1 MEFLRHKYAYGV
13 LGAVGVI
20 LGSFLGLLFIYP
32 YNYWSL
38 GAIAA
43 VMCILV
49 WRMSLRASVESVA
62 ISRDRHGL
70 RPRDDRVKIL
80 SFIICLIVSFY
91 FSNQQQINYTMA
103 QNEIFS
109 QKEFSGQIRVSPDL
123 FEASQRVRLSLENN
137 YRVEAYLPLLPII
150 SRGESLT
157 LNCFSI
163 SRPKY
168 FWYGLAHKILGR
180 CENPEIINNRNEK
193 RETRGEKRDARSEV
207 WGVVLGQA
215 DNARIFLLNRLSLF
229 VPEPLSGFIGGLIFG
244 TVAGVPEPV
253 TDNLRLSGLS
263 AILAVSGYNVT
274 IIFAA
279 LGWLLIYL
287 FRRPYKWIA
296 IILSL
301 ALAVYILMVGFQT
314 SVVRAGLMAG
324 LWLGLTVLARLR
336 SPLLALLYAGAL
348 LVIFNPAS
356 LLGDWGLWLSFSA
369 TWGILFWPR
378 YLWPFFKKWKKIYA
392 VPVVYLLGA
401 QLGVYPVL
409 LGLINQVPLFGGV
422 ALLVVSPAIP
432 LLMLWGVS
440 IMAASFLPWLFLPEL
455 LGRMSSFGGSIIL
468 SVAALASRLP
478 NITLPVFW
486 GIILALLFLA
496 GEVFLYFRLKKN
508 KVEVIDLPL

>member
-1 MEFLRHKYAYGV
+1 MEFLKHKYAYGV

-20 LGSFLGLLFIYP
+20 LGSFLGLLFVYP
-32 YNYWSL
+32 YDYWSL
-38 GAIAA
+38 VAIVL
-43 VMCILV
+43 VMCLLV
-49 WRMSLRASVESVA
+49 SVWIPKQV
-62 ISRDRHGL
+62 
-70 RPRDDRVKIL
+70 RDDEASINSKFHPSADGLNSKFTPTMMLVLCLAGAFIL
-80 SFIICLIVSFY
+80 A
-91 FSNQQQINYTMA
+91 NQQQINYAVA
-103 QNEIFS
+103 QKEIFS
-109 QKEFSGQIRVSPDL
+109 QKEFSGQIRVSPNL
-123 FEASQRVRLSLENN
+123 FETSQRIRLSLDNG
-137 YRVEAYLPLLPII
+137 YRVEAYLPLLPMI
-150 SRGESLT
+150 SRGENLT

-180 CENPEIINNRNEK
+180 CENPRVEARNEI
-193 RETRGEKRDARSEV
+193 GEARSNGV
-207 WGVVLGQA
+207 WGQVLGQA

-496 GEVFLYFRLKKN
+496 GEVWLYFRLKKN
-508 KVEVIDLPL
+508 KVDVIDLPL